1 MALPSRDWEKDIY
14 AEGRQINVW
23 PYTEV
28 VSAFTHYRKE
38 WTAPRQPRVL
48 EVGCGT
54 GNNLRALKDMGF
66 AVAGI
71 EISAT
76 GAEIA
81 RSFVGEDAEIRTGSM
96 ADLPWGDA
104 SFDFVLDRGGVT
116 HVPADQIPQVAS
128 EIERVLVPGGGL
140 HAETLFGVG
149 HPDKGFGSRQPSGSY
164 DFFEEGFF
172 VRVGLTSFFGE
183 AELRKIFSSFH
194 PLDVRRT
201 VVELNQR
208 IESEVFS
215 LVGVKSA

>member
-1 MALPSRDWEKDIY
+1 MSLPSRDWEKDIY

-28 VSAFTHYRKE
+28 VSAFAHYRKE

-66 AVAGI
+66 EVAGI
-71 EISAT
+71 ELSAS

-96 ADLPWGDA
+96 VDLPWDDA

-128 EIERVLVPGGGL
+128 EIERVLVPDGRL
-140 HAETLFGVG
+140 HAETLFGAG
-149 HPDKGFGSRQPSGSY
+149 HPDKGFGRRQASGSY

-172 VRVGLTSFFGE
+172 VRVGLTSFFDE

-201 VVELNQR
+201 VAELNQR